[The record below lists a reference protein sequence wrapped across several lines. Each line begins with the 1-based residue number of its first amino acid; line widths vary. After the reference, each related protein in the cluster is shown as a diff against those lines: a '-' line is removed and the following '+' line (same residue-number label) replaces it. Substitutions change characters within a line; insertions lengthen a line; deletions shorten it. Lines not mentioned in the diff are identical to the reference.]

1 MFLPENADEVAAI
14 PACLLSIAKAGG
26 VYRSACGSGY
36 AAKAAG
42 GQPELIFR
50 RPVGLLQRERTHDQ
64 HLAFQLLSG
73 HIVAVG
79 AVEQLQLCLRFP
91 EGVDEA
97 VQHSGVTL
105 HRKLVIAVAGRN
117 EGGCGPC
124 FVLRAESSIILLLLK
139 CGGQHPPHTLE
150 SKLVDDASG
159 AVTVQVHPIKAPA
172 DGLLDGLLASNV
184 LQVACPPERHLV
196 LPFGLGER
204 TEVEVGV
211 ILSHWLSR
219 FQGSLWSTTRSMR
232 SCGHRIPPGQRRP
245 R

>member
-1 MFLPENADEVAAI
+1 MKSLRFQRVCSPSPRQVAYTALPAAVGTQ
-14 PACLLSIAKAGG
+14 PKPP
-26 VYRSACGSGY
+26 VV
-36 AAKAAG
+36 
-42 GQPELIFR
+42 QPELIFR

-124 FVLRAESSIILLLLK
+124 FV
-139 CGGQHPPHTLE
+139 
-150 SKLVDDASG
+150 
-159 AVTVQVHPIKAPA
+159 
-172 DGLLDGLLASNV
+172 
-184 LQVACPPERHLV
+184 
-196 LPFGLGER
+196 
-204 TEVEVGV
+204 
-211 ILSHWLSR
+211 
-219 FQGSLWSTTRSMR
+219 
-232 SCGHRIPPGQRRP
+232 
-245 R
+245 